1 MRDAPQDRWILESI
15 HFLADQPELAQKTRA
30 FEIGQGR
37 IAFGDEQGV
46 VAFERGDEC
55 RVQGEIVLHGMACAA
70 GPPVAVEGLV
80 EEQVFSAGDETGP
93 GEPVVRCVRGLG
105 LSISRGKP
113 DPLLRQRDGSG

>member
-55 RVQGEIVLHGMACAA
+55 RVQGEIVLHGVA
-70 GPPVAVEGLV
+70 GPAGPTIAVEGLV

-93 GEPVVRCVRGLG
+93 GEPLVRRMRGLR
-105 LSISRGKP
+105 LSTSRGEP
-113 DPLLRQRDGSG
+113 DPRLGQHDGSG